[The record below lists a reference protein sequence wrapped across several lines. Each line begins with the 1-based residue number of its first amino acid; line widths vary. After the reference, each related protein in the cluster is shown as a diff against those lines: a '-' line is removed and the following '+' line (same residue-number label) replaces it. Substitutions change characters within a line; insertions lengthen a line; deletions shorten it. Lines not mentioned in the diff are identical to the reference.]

1 LREKKQD
8 LPRIGIVQQFQTQ
21 PEVPPMRI
29 ISDVIRN
36 FKQNWTEELSATAIS
51 QACREAGMSWRNTTL
66 NPITTIQIFFL
77 QVLHG
82 NTACEHL
89 SHLAGMPFTAAAYCN
104 ARMRVPLE
112 VLHTLLARCVDQ
124 LHQETFDTGRW
135 LGHRV
140 FHVDGSSFSMPDT
153 PQLQAHFGQPGQQK
167 PGCGF
172 PTAHWLAMLHAGTGM
187 ITKMLASPLRT
198 HDMSKTVQLH
208 PELQANDLLVADR
221 GFCSYAHLVLLL
233 QRGVHGLLRIHQ
245 RTIVDFTPGR
255 AHVHPGRG
263 NWRGKQGMPRSRWI
277 KQLGATDQIVE
288 WLKSTNR
295 PDWMSAEQ
303 FAALPDSI
311 IVRELRYTV
320 HEKGFRPEEIT
331 LVTTLLDSKR
341 YSASCLADQFHH
353 RWEIETNFGHLKTTM
368 KMDVLKCKTVEGVL
382 RELQVFALIYN
393 MVRQVMLEAACR
405 QKVDVRRISFIDA
418 LRWLQAA
425 SPGDELPTL
434 VVNPYRPNRLEPR
447 VKKRRPKQYPLMNK
461 PRRQLKKEL
470 DSK

>member
-1 LREKKQD
+1 
-8 LPRIGIVQQFQTQ
+8 
-21 PEVPPMRI
+21 MRSI
-29 ISDVIRN
+29 TDVVRR
-36 FKQNWTEELSATAIS
+36 FKQNWTEELSATAIA
-51 QACREAGMSWRNTTL
+51 QVCRDAGMTWHNSTL
-66 NPITTIQIFFL
+66 NPIVTIQIFFL
-77 QVLHG
+77 QILHG

-89 SHLAGMPFTAAAYCN
+89 PHLAGMTFSAAAYCK
-104 ARMRVPLE
+104 ARMRVQLK
-112 VLHTLLARCVDQ
+112 VLCKLLDQCVGKLQ
-124 LHQETFDTGRW
+124 QETFDTANW

-140 FHVDGSSFSMPDT
+140 FHIDGSSFSMPDT

-172 PTAHWLAMLHAGTGM
+172 PVAHWLVMVHAGTGM
-187 ITKMLASPLRT
+187 ITKMLAAPLRT
-198 HDMSKTVQLH
+198 HEMSKTVELH
-208 PELQANDLLVADR
+208 PELQKNDLLVADR

-233 QRGVHGLLRIHQ
+233 QCGVHGLLRIHQ

-255 AHVHPGRG
+255 AHVHPGQ
-263 NWRGKQGMPRSRWI
+263 GKADRKKGMPRSRWI

-288 WLKSTNR
+288 WLKSTNK
-295 PDWMSAEQ
+295 PDWMSAQQ

-311 IVRELRYTV
+311 FVRELRYTI
-320 HEKGFRPEEIT
+320 HEKGFRPKEIT
-331 LVTTLLDSKR
+331 LVTTLLDSER
-341 YSASCLADQFHH
+341 YSLSDLAEQFRQ

-425 SPGDELPTL
+425 SPGDKLPKL

-447 VKKRRPKQYPLMNK
+447 VKKRRPKEYSLMNK
-461 PRRQLKKEL
+461 PRRQLKKKL
-470 DSK
+470 DGK

>member
-1 LREKKQD
+1 
-8 LPRIGIVQQFQTQ
+8 
-21 PEVPPMRI
+21 MRSI
-29 ISDVIRN
+29 TDVVRN
-36 FKQNWTEELSATAIS
+36 FKQNWTEELSVTAIA
-51 QACREAGMSWRNTTL
+51 QACREAGMSWRDTTL
-66 NPITTIQIFFL
+66 NPIVTIQIFFL

-89 SHLAGMPFTAAAYCN
+89 SHLTGMSFTAAAYCK

-112 VLHTLLARCVDQ
+112 VLRTLLARCVDQ
-124 LHQETFDTGRW
+124 LHQETFDAGRW

-153 PQLQAHFGQPGQQK
+153 PQLQAHFGQHGQQK

-221 GFCSYAHLVLLL
+221 GFCSYAHLALLL
-233 QRGVHGLLRIHQ
+233 QSGAHGLLRIHQ
-245 RTIVDFTPGR
+245 RTIVNFTPGR
-255 AHVHPGRG
+255 SHIDPRQKQH
-263 NWRGKQGMPRSRWI
+263 GKRGMPRSRWI

-288 WLKSTNR
+288 WLKPTNK
-295 PDWMSAEQ
+295 PDWMSRKQ
-303 FAALPDSI
+303 FVALPASI
-311 IVRELRYTV
+311 LVRELHYTV
-320 HEKGFRPEEIT
+320 YEKGFRPEEIT
-331 LVTTLLDSKR
+331 LVTTLLDSAR
-341 YSASCLADQFHH
+341 YSASCLVNQFHQ

-368 KMDVLKCKTVEGVL
+368 KMDVLKCKTVDGVL

-393 MVRQVMLEAACR
+393 LVRQVILEAACR
-405 QKVDVRRISFIDA
+405 QEVDVRRISFIDA

-425 SPGDELPTL
+425 SPGDELPKI

-447 VKKRRPKQYPLMNK
+447 VKKRRPKTYPLMNK

-470 DSK
+470 DGK